1 MEKIKLF
8 EEFILETS
16 SRRLEDINSRLKKMI
31 ENTNDLEIS
40 FMLYYIL
47 IANVEF
53 EKIEKLSKKYRGTRD
68 CILRDDELTFD
79 MDEAIHNYKKLVIK
93 NDGKIQ
99 TKYDKIEESD
109 YEKETLK
116 TIENILDYYKKNKNV
131 KSVTFH
137 NFAKYIFKILR
148 VIKKTDKESEASI
161 NNIISVIL
169 KNGIDIQNI
178 KEDLWRYG
186 EKNKDVSIVTRKSL
200 KAGDLDG
207 DERHNDEEY
216 PVFSTTF
223 WCDGKYKNNQIR
235 LSLFVKK
242 KEYFISL
249 GYLGHQ
255 IIENVVTFNK
265 NGEQTLDNNK
275 TLLKNLGNV
284 MKKSSEEFGDKR
296 FKEVLND
303 IFEIFAKN
311 GANVKFNF
319 EDLKN
324 NMEEYL

>member
-16 SRRLEDINSRLKKMI
+16 SRRLEDINTRLKKMF
-31 ENTNDLEIS
+31 EKTNTIDVEW
-40 FMLYYIL
+40 MLIYIL
-47 IANVEF
+47 VANIGFKKVQE
-53 EKIEKLSKKYRGTRD
+53 LSKKNLFFPEEEY
-68 CILRDDELTFD
+68 TFD
-79 MDEAIHNYKKLVIK
+79 MDEAIKNYKELIIK
-93 NDGKIQ
+93 NGGKIQ
-99 TKYDKIEESD
+99 TKYDKTEETD

-131 KSVTFH
+131 ESVTFH
-137 NFAKYIFKILR
+137 NFAKYIFKMFR
-148 VIKKTDKESEASI
+148 VIKKTNKDSTASI
-161 NNIISVIL
+161 NNVISVIL

-178 KEDLWRYG
+178 EEDLWGYDK
-186 EKNKDVSIVTRKSL
+186 KNEDVTIVTRKCL
-200 KAGDLDG
+200 KVGDFDG
-207 DERHNDEEY
+207 DERYNDEEY

-223 WCDGKYKNNQIR
+223 WCEEKYKNNQIR

-311 GANVKFNF
+311 GADVKFNF

>member
-1 MEKIKLF
+1 
-8 EEFILETS
+8 
-16 SRRLEDINSRLKKMI
+16 
-31 ENTNDLEIS
+31 
-40 FMLYYIL
+40 
-47 IANVEF
+47 
-53 EKIEKLSKKYRGTRD
+53 
-68 CILRDDELTFD
+68 

-99 TKYDKIEESD
+99 TKYDKIEESN

-131 KSVTFH
+131 KSVNFH
-137 NFAKYIFKILR
+137 NFAKYIFKIFR

-161 NNIISVIL
+161 NNILSVIL
-169 KNGIDIQNI
+169 KNGIDVQNI
-178 KEDLWRYG
+178 REDIWEYS
-186 EKNKDVSIVTRKSL
+186 EKNKDVAIIGRKSL
-200 KAGDLDG
+200 KAGDFDG

-223 WCDGKYKNNQIR
+223 WCEGKYKNNQIR

-249 GYLGHQ
+249 GYVGHQ

-311 GANVKFNF
+311 GADVKFNF